1 MQTTNLAHLCF
12 IFVAPYLSPPISRAN
27 FPLHAANSI
36 CNSTV
41 APNTNRIVDTSFLL
55 SNECTLQAEISRD
68 LRDLCSQG
76 LLLPW
81 LAGYNECKSPYE
93 NYEKGFLRCSI
104 RSTGKDVLNNF
115 ERRIYIYIYMTLFN
129 EGNIIY
135 WLPSSLQ
142 YGPP

>member
-1 MQTTNLAHLCF
+1 MLLENLGSTAWVDSLTDLR
-12 IFVAPYLSPPISRAN
+12 FVRANKESGAFVLYICCTRYLSPPISRAN

-115 ERRIYIYIYMTLFN
+115 ERRILA
-129 EGNIIY
+129 
-135 WLPSSLQ
+135 
-142 YGPP
+142 